1 MDNSIDLRQLRYFA
15 TLCET
20 LHFGRAAL
28 RLHISQ
34 PPLSRQIRQL
44 EEALGV
50 DLFLRSKA
58 GVTLTKA
65 GAAFL
70 PEVRRTLAQAERA
83 IDAARAVRD
92 SDSGVFVIGYTTI
105 FDRSVIPDV
114 LDELRQKFPDWQF
127 VTRGK
132 HSISLIRDIKNKGMD
147 AAFIGLHTD
156 TRGLPGET
164 LHEEPLVIA
173 LAAGHPLARK
183 RKLGFDDLRGER
195 LFWFER
201 RLNPGFHDHC
211 QAYFEQRNFKP
222 EILPE
227 PADHHILLG
236 LIAEGRGLALIP
248 SSSQKLKRQGV
259 VFRPLKEDSD
269 RLTAGIA
276 VTYLA
281 HNDSPVLRAFLELV
295 RARKS
300 EQASR

>member
-1 MDNSIDLRQLRYFA
+1 MHDDLDNGLL
-15 TLCET
+15 
-20 LHFGRAAL
+20 RAANIPGSL
-28 RLHISQ
+28 DVHSELGDHIPQ
-34 PPLSRQIRQL
+34 GGQCGHHGELPGHQ
-44 EEALGV
+44 V
-50 DLFLRSKA
+50 D
-58 GVTLTKA
+58 
-65 GAAFL
+65 
-70 PEVRRTLAQAERA
+70 
-83 IDAARAVRD
+83 ARAVRD

-132 HSISLIRDIKNKGMD
+132 HSISLIRDIK
-147 AAFIGLHTD
+147 
-156 TRGLPGET
+156 
-164 LHEEPLVIA
+164 IA

-211 QAYFEQRNFKP
+211 QACFEQRNFKP

-281 HNDSPVLRAFLELV
+281 HNDSPVLRAFLEWV
-295 RARKS
+295 RARKA